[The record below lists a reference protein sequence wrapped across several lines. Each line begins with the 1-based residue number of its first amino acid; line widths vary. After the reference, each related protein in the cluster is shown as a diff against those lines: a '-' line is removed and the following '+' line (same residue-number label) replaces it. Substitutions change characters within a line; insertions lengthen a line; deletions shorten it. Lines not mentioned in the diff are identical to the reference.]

1 MDGREVSA
9 NTLTPQ
15 RLDHPPQ
22 HTPACNSAAVSIYA
36 SAAAITAPL
45 STAPPASLATA
56 GFDRWGVP
64 SPELLSL
71 SLICRVDAI
80 IVAHSSR
87 RNKLWRRT
95 HPVGRC
101 FVLFVSQ
108 ESGHAEGLFHA
119 FRRMRK
125 GFSLLF

>member
-1 MDGREVSA
+1 MDGREASA
-9 NTLTPQ
+9 NALTPQ

-22 HTPACNSAAVSIYA
+22 HTPACNSAGFSTCA
-36 SAAAITAPL
+36 SASAITAPL

-56 GFDRWGVP
+56 VFDRWGVP
-64 SPELLSL
+64 FPKLLSL
-71 SLICRVDAI
+71 SLIYRVDGF
-80 IVAHSSR
+80 IVALSSR

-108 ESGHAEGLFHA
+108 ESYHAEGLFRA